1 MLARYKVKQNYT
13 SYIYKLKIILFVALL
28 NSNARKQFYP
38 LIAEYLHRTNS
49 FSCLFYKM
57 LCFLLNKQSSQS
69 EKRNVRVVFLQH
81 IPLTIVET
89 GFIIVAMSEYPEL
102 QPTNSAQN
110 GEEPNTAN
118 DHSEIEGHSRSIIQ
132 SLPIGV
138 IAFNTDLKIIE
149 ANPQAKKLIEVSDYI
164 DKSLAKGTDDKI
176 WLDWTEQL
184 QSAISKG
191 TTCRYDDVVY
201 TSNGQTK
208 LLRIICTPFKKSK
221 TAKNPGAIA
230 IIEDVTEKVNIQ
242 RQSANTE
249 RLAAVGRLASKV
261 AHELNDP
268 LDGILRYVNLTMRII
283 EKENLEK
290 PKEYLT
296 QCRKGLM
303 RMVQIVSEL
312 LEFSRST
319 YIPLEYTSIEHIIED
334 AVKTMGSKAEASN
347 VLILRNYTSGLPQ
360 IRSGNLFQVFCNLTK
375 NALDAMQG
383 GGELRIST
391 RLASNDMIAAEFR
404 DTGTGLPAEKTE
416 AIFEPFF
423 TTKDKGKGTGLGL
436 AICRDII
443 ESYHGRITAENN
455 SEGGSIFTVYLPVR
469 NDS

>member
-1 MLARYKVKQNYT
+1 M
-13 SYIYKLKIILFVALL
+13 
-28 NSNARKQFYP
+28 
-38 LIAEYLHRTNS
+38 
-49 FSCLFYKM
+49 
-57 LCFLLNKQSSQS
+57 
-69 EKRNVRVVFLQH
+69 QH
-81 IPLTIVET
+81 IPLTIADT
-89 GFIIVAMSEYPEL
+89 GFIIVTMPERPEL
-102 QPTNSAQN
+102 QPKNSSQN
-110 GEEPNTAN
+110 SEEPNAAN
-118 DHSEIEGHSRSIIQ
+118 DHSENAVHSRSIIQ

-138 IAFNTDLKIIE
+138 IGFNTDLKIIE
-149 ANPQAKKLIEVSDYI
+149 ANPQAIKLIEPGDYI

-184 QSAISKG
+184 QSVISKG
-191 TTCRYDDVVY
+191 KTCRYDDVVY
-201 TSNGQTK
+201 TSDGQTK
-208 LLRIICTPFKKSK
+208 VLRIICTPLKESE
-221 TAKNPGAIA
+221 TAKNLGAII
-230 IIEDVTEKVNIQ
+230 IIEDVTEKLNIQ

-249 RLAAVGRLASKV
+249 KLAAVGKLASKV

-268 LDGILRYVNLTMRII
+268 LDGILRYVNLTMRIL
-283 EKENLEK
+283 EKEDLEK

-319 YIPLEYTSIEHIIED
+319 YMPLEYTSIEQIIEE

-347 VLILRNYTSGLPQ
+347 VRIKRNYTPGLPQ
-360 IRSGNLFQVFCNLTK
+360 IRSGNLFQVFSNLTK
-375 NALDAMQG
+375 NALDAMQD

-391 RLASNDMIAAEFR
+391 RLASNDTIAAEFR
-404 DTGTGLPAEKTE
+404 DTGTGLPTEKTE

-436 AICRDII
+436 AICRDIV

-455 SEGGSIFTVYLPVR
+455 SEGGSIFTVYLPVET
-469 NDS
+469 DS